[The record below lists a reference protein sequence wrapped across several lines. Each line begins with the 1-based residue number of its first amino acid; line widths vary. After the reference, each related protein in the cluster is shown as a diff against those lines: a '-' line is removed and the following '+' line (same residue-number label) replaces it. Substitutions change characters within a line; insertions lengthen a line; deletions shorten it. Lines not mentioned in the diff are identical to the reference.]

1 MSITEQLLF
10 RQMSTQSS
18 CQRSF
23 FFLPVREMICQF
35 FVICC
40 HLLSRTYSFIHAIN
54 KFSRECTGIYS
65 PPESALVLSHIW
77 IVQNLIES
85 HSSYLMYI
93 SFSHSFFFPACWVPR
108 TLVPAAQNRWS
119 GCFECVYSRANCLF
133 QQLHRWHKSLWNI
146 NKSFYLSIIFNYFLS
161 FSLPNLAGKEKK
173 IVLGRIYKYETICT
187 DEDFKWFRYFF
198 QTFPESW
205 QDSNANN

>member
-77 IVQNLIES
+77 IVQNLMES
-85 HSSYLMYI
+85 HSSCLMYI
-93 SFSHSFFFPACWVPR
+93 SFSHSSSQPVGYR
-108 TLVPAAQNRWS
+108 VRW
-119 GCFECVYSRANCLF
+119 CL
-133 QQLHRWHKSLWNI
+133 LHTTDDRVASSAYI
-146 NKSFYLSIIFNYFLS
+146 R
-161 FSLPNLAGKEKK
+161 
-173 IVLGRIYKYETICT
+173 GRIVCFSSCTEGIKVYYKISTNCFT
-187 DEDFKWFRYFF
+187 F
-198 QTFPESW
+198 Q
-205 QDSNANN
+205 